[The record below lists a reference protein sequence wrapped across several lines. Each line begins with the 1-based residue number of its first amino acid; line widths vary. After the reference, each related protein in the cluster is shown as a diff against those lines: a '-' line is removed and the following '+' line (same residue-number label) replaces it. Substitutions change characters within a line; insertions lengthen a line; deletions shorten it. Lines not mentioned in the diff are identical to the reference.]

1 MSIRVIK
8 PGLLTTVQ
16 DWGRIG
22 SQSIGFNVSGV
33 MDRRS
38 YRLANFLVGNYT
50 DEAVLEMTALGGSFI
65 FLESNYIA
73 ITGADMGATIEGVPA
88 PMYQTIFVREGDTLS
103 FSAAKSGMYTY
114 VAFAGGL
121 DVPQVLGSRSTNLKC
136 AVGGFEGRKLKSGDI
151 LPFRNTLDHLGD
163 LHIHKLTPEDFSQ
176 SEVTL
181 RVIMGPQDDYFTH
194 EGIHTF
200 LHEPYKVTQNADRM
214 GYKLEGEP
222 IAYKDSVDIISDG
235 IVFGSIQ
242 VPPAGQPIVMLAD
255 RQTTGGY
262 AKIATVVSVDLP
274 LLVQRKPGDTVRF
287 HKVSAKEAEK
297 LYKKEQKHFEE
308 LLLHYGEDLI
318 C

>member
-1 MSIRVIK
+1 M
-8 PGLLTTVQ
+8 
-16 DWGRIG
+16 
-22 SQSIGFNVSGV
+22 
-33 MDRRS
+33 
-38 YRLANFLVGNYT
+38 
-50 DEAVLEMTALGGSFI
+50 
-65 FLESNYIA
+65 
-73 ITGADMGATIEGVPA
+73 
-88 PMYQTIFVREGDTLS
+88 
-103 FSAAKSGMYTY
+103 
-114 VAFAGGL
+114 
-121 DVPQVLGSRSTNLKC
+121 KC

-200 LHEPYKVTQNADRM
+200 LHAPYKVTQNADRM

-262 AKIATVVSVDLP
+262 AKIATVASVDLP